1 MIILIGPSASGKT
14 EIAKK
19 LVSLFNFKKFVTS
32 TTRSKRVNEV
42 DGVDY
47 YFLTKDAFENKIK
60 ENAFIEYTI
69 YNDNYYG
76 SLKSEI
82 GDNKVL
88 IIEPNGLKAFNEF
101 KSKTDKSFF
110 IKCDE
115 KIREKRMLS
124 RGDNPIDIKK
134 RLLNDKNL
142 FNDNLDVD
150 YVIENDGNSTLEEL
164 AKKIY
169 QLYIKDFTEVKQDT
183 SLK

>member
-19 LVSLFNFKKFVTS
+19 LISLFNFKKFVTS

-60 ENAFIEYTI
+60 ENAFIEYTV

-76 SLKSEI
+76 SFKSEI

-115 KIREKRMLS
+115 NIREKRMLS

-142 FNDNLDVD
+142 FNNNLDVD